1 MDKNGQLTFSDDPL
15 LNKKNESIQAMREGD
30 FHFAVKLLDEL
41 LSINPEYPGLIE
53 SYRTAKFWMNRQKEL
68 HSLNEGKET
77 AQFLMEEW
85 EEFETYAQNKNME
98 ESMAYQATMHFIFYR
113 ASENYKTAF
122 QNNEDTSNNFNLLL
136 NLGSCFL
143 RLKEYSFTIDTLEY
157 ARSSYTTNAKL
168 LFILAE
174 AYYQNNE
181 IPKSLTLFKEAF
193 LIDPSELDLT
203 HITSKPITDL
213 VKLIKKQKQGIFD
226 VREWIP
232 VYAYIEDV
240 FYVRKNI
247 NKHQGQTLNREIY
260 NLEINFQRMN
270 HEEIIESNILPRL
283 INKYLW
289 MLDYY
294 EFQQYSFEDLAEI
307 RDRLIRLDQQ
317 LFEEYFKNN
326 SIRKEF

>member
-30 FHFAVKLLDEL
+30 FTNAVKLLDEL
-41 LSINPEYPGLIE
+41 LSINPDYPGLIE
-53 SYRTAKFWMNRQKEL
+53 SYRTAKFWMNRQQEL
-68 HSLNEGKET
+68 ISLNEGKET

-85 EEFETYAQNKNME
+85 EEFETYAQNKKMQN
-98 ESMAYQATMHFIFYR
+98 SMSYQATMHYIFYK

-122 QNNEDTSNNFNLLL
+122 QNNEDTSNNFTLLL

-143 RLKEYSFTIDTLEY
+143 RLEEYSFTIDTLEY

-174 AYYQNNE
+174 AYYQNKE
-181 IPKSLTLFKEAF
+181 IPKSLVLFKEAF
-193 LIDPSELDLT
+193 IIDSSQLDLS
-203 HITSKPITDL
+203 IIKSKAITDL
-213 VKLIKKQKQGIFD
+213 VALIKKQRQGSYD

-232 VYAYIEDV
+232 VYGYVEDV

-247 NKHQGQTLNREIY
+247 NKHQVQTLNSEIY

-270 HEEIIESNILPRL
+270 SDEINETNILPRL

-294 EFQQYSFEDLAEI
+294 EFQKYSFEDLAEI
-307 RDRLIRLDQQ
+307 RDRLLRLEPHI
-317 LFEEYFKNN
+317 FEEYFKNN
-326 SIRKEF
+326 SIRREF